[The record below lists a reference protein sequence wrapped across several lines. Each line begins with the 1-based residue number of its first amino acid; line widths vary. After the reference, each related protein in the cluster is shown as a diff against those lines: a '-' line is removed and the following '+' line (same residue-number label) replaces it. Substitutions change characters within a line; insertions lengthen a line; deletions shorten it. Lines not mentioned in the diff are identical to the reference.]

1 MLIKKYLRETK
12 SEIDLALDR
21 NLPKNNNILNKAI
34 RYSVFS
40 GGKRIRP
47 IPAIATAEMLGA
59 KRRRVILPACA
70 IELIHNF
77 TLIHDDLPCI
87 DNDDLRRGKPSLH
100 KAYNEAVALLA
111 GDALFNWAFNILSK
125 NHSSYEYLAPSTKLR
140 LISEISAAIGT
151 NGVASGEAKELSL
164 KGKKIS
170 IPDIED
176 IYMKKTAILI
186 SAAVSVGAIIGK
198 AGKKESFLLASYAK
212 NIGIA
217 FQIKDDILEFTSG
230 ESKRKKNEPNY
241 VISSDLENAR
251 RVAKEKI
258 TSAKN
263 YLRYFRKRADRLLEI
278 ADYVIN
284 RTS

>member
-1 MLIKKYLRETK
+1 MLIKKYLKETK
-12 SEIDLALDR
+12 REIDLALDS
-21 NLPKNNNILNKAI
+21 NLPKHKNILNKAV
-34 RYSVFS
+34 RYSVFP

-47 IPAIATAEMLGA
+47 ILAIATAEMLGA
-59 KRRRVILPACA
+59 KKEKAILPACA

-111 GDALFNWAFNILSK
+111 GDALFNCAFNILAK
-125 NHSSYEYLAPSTKLR
+125 NHSSREYLTPSIKLR
-140 LISEISAAIGT
+140 LINEISAAIGT
-151 NGVASGEAKELSL
+151 NGVASGEAMEISL

-170 IPDIED
+170 ISEIED
-176 IYMKKTAILI
+176 IYMKKTAALI
-186 SAAVSVGAIIGK
+186 SAAVNAGAIIGN
-198 AGKKESFLLASYAK
+198 ADKKELSLLTSYGK

-217 FQIKDDILEFTSG
+217 FQIRDDILEFIAG

-241 VISSDLENAR
+241 VLSSSLENAKKIS
-251 RVAKEKI
+251 KEKI
-258 TSAKN
+258 SSAKK
-263 YLRYFRKRADRLLEI
+263 YLRYFGKKAERLSKI
-278 ADYVIN
+278 ADYIIN